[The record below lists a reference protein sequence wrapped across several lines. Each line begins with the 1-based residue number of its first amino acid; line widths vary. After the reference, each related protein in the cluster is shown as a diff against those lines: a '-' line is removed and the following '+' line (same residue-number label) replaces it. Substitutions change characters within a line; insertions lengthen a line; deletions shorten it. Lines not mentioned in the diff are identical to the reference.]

1 MSDQS
6 ERKTLS
12 LATGPKK
19 KSSNAEPRVR
29 SGARARAASLQQDRQ
44 GGPKRESRPYAEK
57 RDQDR
62 RERPAFDRNR
72 EGGRPQSGERREF
85 SGERRERPAFDR
97 NREGRPQGDRPAF
110 SGERRER
117 PAFDRNRE
125 GRPQGD
131 RPAFS
136 GERRERPAFDR
147 NREGRPQGDRPAFSG
162 ERRERPAFDRNREG
176 RPQGDR
182 PAFSGERRERPAFD
196 RNREGRPQGDRPAFS
211 SERRE
216 RPAFDRNREGRPQGD
231 RPAFSGERRER
242 PAFDRNREGRP
253 QGDRPAFSGERRERP
268 AFDRNREGGRPQSGE
283 RREFSGERRERP
295 AFDRNREGGRPQSGE
310 RREFSG
316 ERRERPAFDRNR
328 EGGRPQ
334 SGERREFSGER
345 RERPAFDRNREGG
358 RPQSGERREFSGERR
373 ERPAFDRNRE
383 GGRPQ
388 SGERREFSGERRER
402 PAFDRNRE
410 GGRPQSGERREFSGE
425 RRERPAFDRNREG
438 GRPQSGERREFS
450 GERRERPAFDRNRE
464 GGRPQSGD
472 RREFSSER
480 RERPSFDRNRD
491 SRPQT
496 GERRNFSGE
505 RRERPAFKGDSE
517 SSDRTPAG
525 KMPSGLFKPAGDSDA
540 FPQYVS
546 PIQRVDSPQAPKPG
560 QRLPDSTI
568 EENERVQVK
577 ALQGERYRLFAPCP
591 QGLEEALSLELQALG
606 YENVQTGR
614 AGCHFDADWI
624 GVMRANL
631 SSRLATRILLE
642 VSHAPVTN
650 EEDILA
656 LARVTPWERWFGPEQ
671 TLRVDT
677 SAVRSPMQSLQYCNL
692 RAKDGICD
700 RLRDLEGARPSIDT
714 VRPDAKVHLFL
725 DETSATFYLDTSGE
739 SLFKRGWRHDKGD
752 APLRENLAAGLL
764 ALSGWDPT
772 KPLIDP
778 FCGSGTILIE
788 AAWMALGAPPGIWRP
803 FHFERLRCHDQRLW
817 RDIKDEARS
826 LIAPRL
832 DTPLIGY
839 DINPAV
845 LDAARSNLER
855 SHLTL
860 ETIRFEQGDALKIR
874 PETEA
879 GWIVTNPP
887 YGERLEHQDEDFWPS
902 WASNLK
908 QNFANWSVN
917 MISSDL
923 ELPRHMRL
931 KPKRRFPLYNGA
943 LDCRLFCFDMVPAS
957 YRNNEAAPDASEDA
971 TSAE

>member
-12 LATGPKK
+12 LNPGTKK
-19 KSSNAEPRVR
+19 KASNAEPRVR

-44 GGPKRESRPYAEK
+44 GGPKREARPYVEK

-62 RERPAFDRNR
+62 RERPAFNRDRAD
-72 EGGRPQSGERREF
+72 RPQSGERREF
-85 SGERRERPAFDR
+85 SGERRERPAFNRDR
-97 NREGRPQGDRPAF
+97 DSRPQSGEHREF

-117 PAFDRNRE
+117 PAFNRDR
-125 GRPQGD
+125 D
-131 RPAFS
+131 S
-136 GERRERPAFDR
+136 
-147 NREGRPQGDRPAFSG
+147 
-162 ERRERPAFDRNREG
+162 
-176 RPQGDR
+176 
-182 PAFSGERRERPAFD
+182 
-196 RNREGRPQGDRPAFS
+196 
-211 SERRE
+211 
-216 RPAFDRNREGRPQGD
+216 
-231 RPAFSGERRER
+231 
-242 PAFDRNREGRP
+242 
-253 QGDRPAFSGERRERP
+253 
-268 AFDRNREGGRPQSGE
+268 RPQSGE

-295 AFDRNREGGRPQSGE
+295 AFNRDRDSRPQSGERREFSGERREFSGERRERPAFNRDRDSRPQSGERREFSGERREFSGERRERPAFNRDRDSRPQSGERREFSGERREFSGERRERPAFNRDRDSRPQSGERHEFSGERREFSGERRERPAFNRDRDSRPQSGE

-316 ERRERPAFDRNR
+316 ERRERPAFNRDRDS
-328 EGGRPQ
+328 RPQ

-345 RERPAFDRNREGG
+345 RERPAFNRDRDS

-373 ERPAFDRNRE
+373 ERPAFNRDRDS
-383 GGRPQ
+383 RPQ

-402 PAFDRNRE
+402 PAFNRDRDS
-410 GGRPQSGERREFSGE
+410 RPQSGERREFSGE
-425 RRERPAFDRNREG
+425 RRERPAFNR
-438 GRPQSGERREFS
+438 
-450 GERRERPAFDRNRE
+450 D
-464 GGRPQSGD
+464 
-472 RREFSSER
+472 
-480 RERPSFDRNRD
+480 RD

-505 RRERPAFKGDSE
+505 RRERPAFKGDKE
-517 SSDRTPAG
+517 SSERTPAG
-525 KMPSGLFKPAGDSDA
+525 KMPSKLFSPAGDSDA
-540 FPQYVS
+540 FPQYIS

-560 QRLPDSTI
+560 QRLPDSNI
-568 EENERVQVK
+568 EQNERVQVK

-764 ALSGWDPT
+764 ALSGWDPS

-826 LIAPRL
+826 MIAPRL

-839 DINPAV
+839 DINPTV

-887 YGERLEHQDEDFWPS
+887 YGERLEHQDEDFWPN

-931 KPKRRFPLYNGA
+931 KPKRRYPLYNGA

-957 YRNNEAAPDASEDA
+957 YRNNETASDASEDSA
-971 TSAE
+971 SAE

>member
-1 MSDQS
+1 G
-6 ERKTLS
+6 ERR
-12 LATGPKK
+12 
-19 KSSNAEPRVR
+19 EF
-29 SGARARAASLQQDRQ
+29 SGER
-44 GGPKRESRPYAEK
+44 REFSGE
-57 RDQDR
+57 R
-62 RERPAFDRNR
+62 RERPAFNRDRDSRPQSGERREFSGERREFSGERRERPAFNR
-72 EGGRPQSGERREF
+72 DRDSRPQSGERREF
-85 SGERRERPAFDR
+85 SGERRERPAFNRDR
-97 NREGRPQGDRPAF
+97 D
-110 SGERRER
+110 S
-117 PAFDRNRE
+117 
-125 GRPQGD
+125 
-131 RPAFS
+131 
-136 GERRERPAFDR
+136 
-147 NREGRPQGDRPAFSG
+147 
-162 ERRERPAFDRNREG
+162 
-176 RPQGDR
+176 
-182 PAFSGERRERPAFD
+182 
-196 RNREGRPQGDRPAFS
+196 
-211 SERRE
+211 
-216 RPAFDRNREGRPQGD
+216 
-231 RPAFSGERRER
+231 
-242 PAFDRNREGRP
+242 
-253 QGDRPAFSGERRERP
+253 
-268 AFDRNREGGRPQSGE
+268 RPQSGE

-295 AFDRNREGGRPQSGE
+295 AFNRDRDSRPQSGE

-316 ERRERPAFDRNR
+316 ERRERPAFNRDRDS
-328 EGGRPQ
+328 RPQ

-345 RERPAFDRNREGG
+345 RERPAFNRDRDSRPQSGERREFSGERREFSGERRERPAFNRDRDSRPQSGERREFSGERRERPPFNRDRDS

-373 ERPAFDRNRE
+373 ERPAFNRDRDS
-383 GGRPQ
+383 RPQ

-402 PAFDRNRE
+402 PAFNRDRDS
-410 GGRPQSGERREFSGE
+410 RPQSGERREFSGE
-425 RRERPAFDRNREG
+425 RRERPAFNRDRDSS
-438 GRPQSGERREFS
+438 PQSGERREFS
-450 GERRERPAFDRNRE
+450 GERRERPAFNRDRDS
-464 GGRPQSGD
+464 RPQSD
-472 RREFSSER
+472 ERREFSGER
-480 RERPSFDRNRD
+480 RERPAFNRDRD

-505 RRERPAFKGDSE
+505 RRERPAFKGDKE
-517 SSDRTPAG
+517 SSERTPAG
-525 KMPSGLFKPAGDSDA
+525 KMPSKLFSPAGDSDA

-560 QRLPDSTI
+560 QRLPDSNI
-568 EENERVQVK
+568 EQNERVQVK

-764 ALSGWDPT
+764 ALSGWDPS

-826 LIAPRL
+826 MIAPRL

-839 DINPAV
+839 DINPTV

-887 YGERLEHQDEDFWPS
+887 YGERLEHQDEDFWPN

-931 KPKRRFPLYNGA
+931 KPKRRYPLYNGA

-957 YRNNEAAPDASEDA
+957 YRNNETASDASEDSA
-971 TSAE
+971 SAE

>member
-12 LATGPKK
+12 LSPGTKK
-19 KSSNAEPRVR
+19 KASNAEPRVR
-29 SGARARAASLQQDRQ
+29 SGARARAASQQQDRQ
-44 GGPKRESRPYAEK
+44 GGPKREARPYVEK
-57 RDQDR
+57 RDQ
-62 RERPAFDRNR
+62 
-72 EGGRPQSGERREF
+72 
-85 SGERRERPAFDR
+85 ERRERPAF
-97 NREGRPQGDRPAF
+97 NRD
-110 SGERRER
+110 
-117 PAFDRNRE
+117 
-125 GRPQGD
+125 
-131 RPAFS
+131 
-136 GERRERPAFDR
+136 
-147 NREGRPQGDRPAFSG
+147 
-162 ERRERPAFDRNREG
+162 
-176 RPQGDR
+176 
-182 PAFSGERRERPAFD
+182 
-196 RNREGRPQGDRPAFS
+196 
-211 SERRE
+211 
-216 RPAFDRNREGRPQGD
+216 
-231 RPAFSGERRER
+231 
-242 PAFDRNREGRP
+242 
-253 QGDRPAFSGERRERP
+253 
-268 AFDRNREGGRPQSGE
+268 REGGRPQSGE

-345 RERPAFDRNREGG
+345 RERPAFDRNREGS

-425 RRERPAFDRNREG
+425 RRERPAFNRDREGGRPQSGERREFSGERRERPAFDRNREGGRPQSGERPAFDRNREG

-464 GGRPQSGD
+464 GGRPQSGE
-472 RREFSSER
+472 RREFSGER
-480 RERPSFDRNRD
+480 RERPAFNRDHEGGRPQSGERREFSGERRERPAFNRDRD

-505 RRERPAFKGDSE
+505 RRERPAFQGDKE
-517 SSDRTPAG
+517 TSDRTPAG

-560 QRLPDSTI
+560 QRLPDSNI
-568 EENERVQVK
+568 EQNERVQVK

-764 ALSGWDPT
+764 VLSGWDPS

-826 LIAPRL
+826 MIAPRL

-839 DINPAV
+839 DINPTV

-887 YGERLEHQDEDFWPS
+887 YGERLEHQDEDFWPN

-931 KPKRRFPLYNGA
+931 KPKRRYPLYNGA

-957 YRNNEAAPDASEDA
+957 YRNNETASGTSED
-971 TSAE
+971 SASDD

>member
-12 LATGPKK
+12 LNPGTKK
-19 KSSNAEPRVR
+19 KASNAEPRVR

-44 GGPKRESRPYAEK
+44 GGPKRETRPYVEK

-62 RERPAFDRNR
+62 RERPAFNRDRAD
-72 EGGRPQSGERREF
+72 RPQSGERREF
-85 SGERRERPAFDR
+85 SGERRERPAFNRDR
-97 NREGRPQGDRPAF
+97 DSRPQSGERREFSGERREF

-117 PAFDRNRE
+117 PAFNRDRDS
-125 GRPQGD
+125 RPQSGE
-131 RPAFS
+131 RREFSGERREFS
-136 GERRERPAFDR
+136 GERRERPAFNRDR
-147 NREGRPQGDRPAFSG
+147 DSRPQSGERREFSGERREFSG
-162 ERRERPAFDRNREG
+162 ERRERPAFNRDR
-176 RPQGDR
+176 D
-182 PAFSGERRERPAFD
+182 S
-196 RNREGRPQGDRPAFS
+196 
-211 SERRE
+211 
-216 RPAFDRNREGRPQGD
+216 
-231 RPAFSGERRER
+231 
-242 PAFDRNREGRP
+242 
-253 QGDRPAFSGERRERP
+253 
-268 AFDRNREGGRPQSGE
+268 RPQSGE

-295 AFDRNREGGRPQSGE
+295 AFNRDRDSRPQSGE

-316 ERRERPAFDRNR
+316 ERRERPAFNRDRDS
-328 EGGRPQ
+328 RPQ
-334 SGERREFSGER
+334 SGERREFSDER
-345 RERPAFDRNREGG
+345 RERPAFNR
-358 RPQSGERREFSGERR
+358 
-373 ERPAFDRNRE
+373 D
-383 GGRPQ
+383 
-388 SGERREFSGERRER
+388 
-402 PAFDRNRE
+402 
-410 GGRPQSGERREFSGE
+410 
-425 RRERPAFDRNREG
+425 
-438 GRPQSGERREFS
+438 
-450 GERRERPAFDRNRE
+450 
-464 GGRPQSGD
+464 
-472 RREFSSER
+472 
-480 RERPSFDRNRD
+480 RD

-505 RRERPAFKGDSE
+505 RRERPAFKGDKE
-517 SSDRTPAG
+517 SSERTPAG
-525 KMPSGLFKPAGDSDA
+525 KMPSKLFSPAGDSDA

-560 QRLPDSTI
+560 QRLPDSNI
-568 EENERVQVK
+568 EQNERVQVK

-677 SAVRSPMQSLQYCNL
+677 SAIRSPMQSLQYCNL

-764 ALSGWDPT
+764 ALSGWDPS

-826 LIAPRL
+826 MIAPRL

-839 DINPAV
+839 DINPTV

-887 YGERLEHQDEDFWPS
+887 YGERLEHQDEDFWPN

-931 KPKRRFPLYNGA
+931 KPKRRYPLYNGA

-957 YRNNEAAPDASEDA
+957 YRNNETASDASEDSA
-971 TSAE
+971 SAE

>member
-12 LATGPKK
+12 LNPGTKK
-19 KSSNAEPRVR
+19 KASNAEPRVR

-44 GGPKRESRPYAEK
+44 GGPKRETRPYVEK

-62 RERPAFDRNR
+62 RERPAFNRDRAD
-72 EGGRPQSGERREF
+72 RPQSGERREF
-85 SGERRERPAFDR
+85 SGERRERPAFNRDR
-97 NREGRPQGDRPAF
+97 DSRPQSGERREFSGERREF

-117 PAFDRNRE
+117 PAFNRDRDS
-125 GRPQGD
+125 RPQSGE
-131 RPAFS
+131 RREFSGERREFS
-136 GERRERPAFDR
+136 GERRERPAFNRDR
-147 NREGRPQGDRPAFSG
+147 DSRPQSGERREFSGERREFSG
-162 ERRERPAFDRNREG
+162 ERRERPAFNRDR
-176 RPQGDR
+176 D
-182 PAFSGERRERPAFD
+182 S
-196 RNREGRPQGDRPAFS
+196 
-211 SERRE
+211 
-216 RPAFDRNREGRPQGD
+216 
-231 RPAFSGERRER
+231 
-242 PAFDRNREGRP
+242 
-253 QGDRPAFSGERRERP
+253 
-268 AFDRNREGGRPQSGE
+268 RPQSGE

-295 AFDRNREGGRPQSGE
+295 AFNRDRDSRPQSGE

-316 ERRERPAFDRNR
+316 ERRERPAFNRDRDS
-328 EGGRPQ
+328 RPQ

-345 RERPAFDRNREGG
+345 RERPAFNRDRDS

-373 ERPAFDRNRE
+373 ERPAFNRDRDS
-383 GGRPQ
+383 RPQ
-388 SGERREFSGERRER
+388 SGERREFSDERRER
-402 PAFDRNRE
+402 PAFNR
-410 GGRPQSGERREFSGE
+410 
-425 RRERPAFDRNREG
+425 D
-438 GRPQSGERREFS
+438 
-450 GERRERPAFDRNRE
+450 
-464 GGRPQSGD
+464 
-472 RREFSSER
+472 
-480 RERPSFDRNRD
+480 RD

-505 RRERPAFKGDSE
+505 RRERPAFKGDKE
-517 SSDRTPAG
+517 SSERTPAG
-525 KMPSGLFKPAGDSDA
+525 KMPSKLFSPAGDSDA

-560 QRLPDSTI
+560 QRLPDSNI
-568 EENERVQVK
+568 EQNERVQVK

-677 SAVRSPMQSLQYCNL
+677 SAIRSPMQSLQYCNL

-764 ALSGWDPT
+764 ALSGWDPS

-826 LIAPRL
+826 MIAPRL

-839 DINPAV
+839 DINPTV

-887 YGERLEHQDEDFWPS
+887 YGERLEHQDEDFWPN

-931 KPKRRFPLYNGA
+931 KPKRRYPLYNGA

-957 YRNNEAAPDASEDA
+957 YRNNETASDASEDSA
-971 TSAE
+971 SAE

>member
-162 ERRERPAFDRNREG
+162 ERRERPAFDRNRES

-182 PAFSGERRERPAFD
+182 PAFSG
-196 RNREGRPQGDRPAFS
+196 
-211 SERRE
+211 ERRE

-402 PAFDRNRE
+402 P
-410 GGRPQSGERREFSGE
+410 
-425 RRERPAFDRNREG
+425 
-438 GRPQSGERREFS
+438 
-450 GERRERPAFDRNRE
+450 
-464 GGRPQSGD
+464 
-472 RREFSSER
+472 
-480 RERPSFDRNRD
+480 SFDRNRD

-642 VSHAPVTN
+642 VSHAPVSN

>member
-12 LATGPKK
+12 LNPGTKK
-19 KSSNAEPRVR
+19 KASNAEPRVR

-44 GGPKRESRPYAEK
+44 GGPKREARPYVEK

-62 RERPAFDRNR
+62 RERPSFNRDRADRPQSGERREFSGERRERPAFNRDRDSRPQSGERREFSGERREFSGERRERPAFNR
-72 EGGRPQSGERREF
+72 DRDSRPQSGERREFSGERREFSGERRERPAFNRDRDSRPQSGERREFSGERREFSGERRERPAFNRDRDSRPQSGERREFSGERREFSGERRERPTFNRDRDSRPQSGERREFSGERRERPAFNRDRDSRPQSGERREFSGERRERPAFNRDRDSRPQSGERREFSGERRERPAFNRDRDSRPQSGERREFSGERRERPAFNRDRDGRPQSGERREF
-85 SGERRERPAFDR
+85 SGERRERPAFNRDR
-97 NREGRPQGDRPAF
+97 D
-110 SGERRER
+110 S
-117 PAFDRNRE
+117 
-125 GRPQGD
+125 
-131 RPAFS
+131 
-136 GERRERPAFDR
+136 
-147 NREGRPQGDRPAFSG
+147 
-162 ERRERPAFDRNREG
+162 
-176 RPQGDR
+176 
-182 PAFSGERRERPAFD
+182 
-196 RNREGRPQGDRPAFS
+196 
-211 SERRE
+211 
-216 RPAFDRNREGRPQGD
+216 
-231 RPAFSGERRER
+231 
-242 PAFDRNREGRP
+242 
-253 QGDRPAFSGERRERP
+253 
-268 AFDRNREGGRPQSGE
+268 RPQSGE

-295 AFDRNREGGRPQSGE
+295 AFNHDRDSRPQSGE

-316 ERRERPAFDRNR
+316 ERRERPAFNRDRDS
-328 EGGRPQ
+328 RPQ

-345 RERPAFDRNREGG
+345 RERPAFNR
-358 RPQSGERREFSGERR
+358 
-373 ERPAFDRNRE
+373 D
-383 GGRPQ
+383 
-388 SGERREFSGERRER
+388 
-402 PAFDRNRE
+402 
-410 GGRPQSGERREFSGE
+410 
-425 RRERPAFDRNREG
+425 
-438 GRPQSGERREFS
+438 
-450 GERRERPAFDRNRE
+450 
-464 GGRPQSGD
+464 
-472 RREFSSER
+472 
-480 RERPSFDRNRD
+480 RD

-505 RRERPAFKGDSE
+505 RRERPAFKGDKE
-517 SSDRTPAG
+517 SSERTPAG
-525 KMPSGLFKPAGDSDA
+525 KMPSKLFSPAGDSDA

-560 QRLPDSTI
+560 QRLPDSNI
-568 EENERVQVK
+568 EQNERVQVK

-764 ALSGWDPT
+764 ALSGWDPS

-826 LIAPRL
+826 MIAPRL

-839 DINPAV
+839 DINSTV

-887 YGERLEHQDEDFWPS
+887 YGERLEHQDEDFWPN

-931 KPKRRFPLYNGA
+931 KPKRRYPLYNGA

-957 YRNNEAAPDASEDA
+957 YRNNETASDASEDSA
-971 TSAE
+971 SAE

>member
-12 LATGPKK
+12 LNPGPKK
-19 KSSNAEPRVR
+19 KASNAEPRVR

-44 GGPKRESRPYAEK
+44 GSPKREARPYVEK

-62 RERPAFDRNR
+62 RERPAFNRDRESRPQSGERREFSGERRERPAFNRDRDSRPQSGERREFSGERRERPAFNRDRDSRPQSGERREFSGERRERPAFNRDRDSRPQSGERREFSGERRERPAFNRDHDSRPQSGERREFSGERRERPAFNRDRDSRPQSGERREFSGERHERPAFDRNR
-72 EGGRPQSGERREF
+72 EGRPQSGERREFSGERRERPAFNRDRDSRPQSGERREFSGERRERPAFNRDRDSRPQSGERREFSGERRERPAFDRNREDRPQSGERREFSGERRERPAFNRDRDSRPQSGERREFSGERRERPAFNRDRDSRPQSGERREFSGERRERPAFDRNREDRPQSGERREFSGERRERPAFNRDRDSRPQSGERREFSGERRERPAFNRDGRPQSGERREF

-97 NREGRPQGDRPAF
+97 NREGRPQ
-110 SGERRER
+110 
-117 PAFDRNRE
+117 
-125 GRPQGD
+125 
-131 RPAFS
+131 
-136 GERRERPAFDR
+136 
-147 NREGRPQGDRPAFSG
+147 
-162 ERRERPAFDRNREG
+162 
-176 RPQGDR
+176 
-182 PAFSGERRERPAFD
+182 
-196 RNREGRPQGDRPAFS
+196 
-211 SERRE
+211 
-216 RPAFDRNREGRPQGD
+216 
-231 RPAFSGERRER
+231 
-242 PAFDRNREGRP
+242 
-253 QGDRPAFSGERRERP
+253 
-268 AFDRNREGGRPQSGE
+268 SGE

-295 AFDRNREGGRPQSGE
+295 TFNR
-310 RREFSG
+310 
-316 ERRERPAFDRNR
+316 D
-328 EGGRPQ
+328 
-334 SGERREFSGER
+334 
-345 RERPAFDRNREGG
+345 
-358 RPQSGERREFSGERR
+358 
-373 ERPAFDRNRE
+373 
-383 GGRPQ
+383 
-388 SGERREFSGERRER
+388 
-402 PAFDRNRE
+402 
-410 GGRPQSGERREFSGE
+410 
-425 RRERPAFDRNREG
+425 
-438 GRPQSGERREFS
+438 
-450 GERRERPAFDRNRE
+450 
-464 GGRPQSGD
+464 
-472 RREFSSER
+472 
-480 RERPSFDRNRD
+480 RD

-505 RRERPAFKGDSE
+505 RRERPAFKGDNE
-517 SSDRTPAG
+517 SSERTPAG
-525 KMPSGLFKPAGDSDA
+525 KMPSKLFSPAGDSDA

-560 QRLPDSTI
+560 QRLPDSNI
-568 EENERVQVK
+568 EQNERVQVK

-764 ALSGWDPT
+764 ALSGWDPS

-826 LIAPRL
+826 MIAPRL

-839 DINPAV
+839 DINPTV

-887 YGERLEHQDEDFWPS
+887 YGERLEHQDEDFWPN

-931 KPKRRFPLYNGA
+931 KPKRRYPLYNGA

-957 YRNNEAAPDASEDA
+957 YRNNEAASDASEDSA
-971 TSAE
+971 SAE